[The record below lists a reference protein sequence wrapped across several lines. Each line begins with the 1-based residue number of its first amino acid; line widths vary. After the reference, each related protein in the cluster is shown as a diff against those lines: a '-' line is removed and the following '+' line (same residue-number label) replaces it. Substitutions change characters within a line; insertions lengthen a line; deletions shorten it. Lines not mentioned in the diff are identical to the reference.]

1 MAARQDSESLLMA
14 LYACM
19 YFAALRPAEA
29 VALRQQDCH
38 LPETGWGR
46 LTLETSRPEVNRR
59 WTDTASA
66 HEERGLKHRPAQES
80 RRVPIPPELV
90 GILRAHVGAF
100 GVAAHGRIFSSERG
114 RVIASTAISD
124 VWAEARTLA
133 LTPSRSP
140 PRWQSARTT
149 CATRPC
155 LSGSTREYR
164 RPRSPSAPV
173 IVSRCCSGCM
183 PNAWTTAR
191 TSPTPGSKPRS
202 NWADDNGTAGR
213 PVIPHISPAHRLT
226 APFPRPCL

>member
-80 RRVPIPPELV
+80 RRVSIPPELV

-100 GVAAHGRIFSSERG
+100 GVAADGRIFSSERG

-124 VWAEARTLA
+124 VWAGGRTLA
-133 LTPSRSP
+133 LTPEQVASP
-140 PRWQSARTT
+140 
-149 CATRPC
+149 
-155 LSGSTREYR
+155 L
-164 RPRSPSAPV
+164 
-173 IVSRCCSGCM
+173 
-183 PNAWTTAR
+183 
-191 TSPTPGSKPRS
+191 
-202 NWADDNGTAGR
+202 AGR
-213 PVIPHISPAHRLT
+213 SYDLRHAAVSLWLNPGVPAPDVAERAGHSVEVLLRGN
-226 APFPRPCL
+226 AKCLDDGQDLANARIEAALQLGR

>member
-100 GVAAHGRIFSSERG
+100 GVAADGRIFSSERG
-114 RVIASTAISD
+114 HVIASTAISD

-133 LTPSRSP
+133 LTPEQVASP
-140 PRWQSARTT
+140 
-149 CATRPC
+149 
-155 LSGSTREYR
+155 L
-164 RPRSPSAPV
+164 
-173 IVSRCCSGCM
+173 
-183 PNAWTTAR
+183 
-191 TSPTPGSKPRS
+191 
-202 NWADDNGTAGR
+202 AGR
-213 PVIPHISPAHRLT
+213 PYDLRHAAVSLWLNAGVPAPEVAERAGHSVEVLLRVY
-226 APFPRPCL
+226 AKCLDDGQDLANARIEAALQLGR

>member
-80 RRVPIPPELV
+80 RRVPLPPALV
-90 GILRAHVGAF
+90 GILRAHFGACP
-100 GVAAHGRIFSSERG
+100 VAADCRI
-114 RVIASTAISD
+114 
-124 VWAEARTLA
+124 
-133 LTPSRSP
+133 
-140 PRWQSARTT
+140 
-149 CATRPC
+149 
-155 LSGSTREYR
+155 STRG
-164 RPRSPSAPV
+164 PRHV
-173 IVSRCCSGCM
+173 
-183 PNAWTTAR
+183 
-191 TSPTPGSKPRS
+191 
-202 NWADDNGTAGR
+202 
-213 PVIPHISPAHRLT
+213 T
-226 APFPRPCL
+226 APTAAR

>member
-29 VALRQQDCH
+29 VAWRQRDCDLH
-38 LPETGWGR
+38 ETGWGR

-80 RRVPIPPELV
+80 RRVSIPPELV

-100 GVAAHGRIFSSERG
+100 GVVADGRIFSSERG
-114 RVIASTAISD
+114 HVIASTAISD

-133 LTPSRSP
+133 LTPEQVASP
-140 PRWQSARTT
+140 LAV
-149 CATRPC
+149 RPYD
-155 LSGSTREYR
+155 LRHAAVSLWLNAGVPAPEVAER
-164 RPRSPSAPV
+164 PV

-183 PNAWTTAR
+183 PNASTTAR
-191 TSPTPGSKPRS
+191 
-202 NWADDNGTAGR
+202 
-213 PVIPHISPAHRLT
+213 
-226 APFPRPCL
+226 